1 MADKPENTD
10 DTPTSTGESPVY
22 DSIDNRPDGEPVV
35 ATVDSEPEVDRT
47 PPPLV
52 EPEEIVVDDSNS
64 RDFVT
69 SSHAYI
75 DEPAAAEPERTADFE
90 PVHEP
95 VREPVHEPV
104 REPEREF
111 VEQPARDPEPT
122 LVHDTRAVENVE
134 NTAPA
139 AAPYP
144 SQPQVVYVNAPQ
156 PPTDKGNRGFG
167 VLIAIAATIVFQI
180 VLAIVMAIVYSSLR
194 GTVSLGFLGQ
204 TAFYVP
210 ALFFF
215 IGFVALVLL
224 LNRAGWWTY
233 VIGSILVALV
243 VYFGTIGA
251 LLLGSNIILQTPEVA
266 AEQFR
271 QGLSN
276 PFTIAA
282 ALVAREIAIWAGAIV
297 ASRGRK
303 VKARNI
309 EAKAAFERER
319 AQKRNY

>member
-1 MADKPENTD
+1 MADKPDNTD
-10 DTPTSTGESPVY
+10 EPTTPTSESPVY
-22 DSIDNRPDGEPVV
+22 DSINNRSGDEPVV
-35 ATVDSEPEVDRT
+35 ATVDAEPQADRT

-52 EPEEIVVDDSNS
+52 EPEEIVVEESNS
-64 RDFVT
+64 T
-69 SSHAYI
+69 EYI
-75 DEPAAAEPERTADFE
+75 DEPAASEPEHTA
-90 PVHEP
+90 VHEP
-95 VREPVHEPV
+95 VRAPETVPVDNTRV
-104 REPEREF
+104 
-111 VEQPARDPEPT
+111 VEDE
-122 LVHDTRAVENVE
+122 
-134 NTAPA
+134 APA

-156 PPTDKGNRGFG
+156 PPVAKGNRGFG
-167 VLIAIAATIVFQI
+167 VLIAVAATIVFQI

-194 GTVSLGFLGQ
+194 GGASLGFLGQ

-233 VIGSILVALV
+233 VIGSIVVALF

-271 QGLSN
+271 QGLVN

-282 ALVAREIAIWAGAIV
+282 ALVAREIVIWAGAIV

-303 VKARNI
+303 VKARNV
-309 EAKAAFERER
+309 EAKAAFEREQ
-319 AQKRNY
+319 AQKRAR